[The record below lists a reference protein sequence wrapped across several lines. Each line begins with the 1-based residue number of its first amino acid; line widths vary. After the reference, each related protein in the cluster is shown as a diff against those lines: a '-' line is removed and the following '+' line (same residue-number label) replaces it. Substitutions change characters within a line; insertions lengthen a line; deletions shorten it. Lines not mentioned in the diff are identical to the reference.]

1 MLGILKNKKNSIL
14 NHIIGDFSEKLINNK
29 NFIFA
34 NHIENIKKFILKN
47 NLMNLKLIVIN
58 KKKKSFIKVLNLL
71 ILIYSYKKFKKNFIF
86 MYKFKNY
93 VTANNLIPDWPSNY
107 QKLNFV
113 RCCYVWI
120 KNMSKIIF
128 FYNKI
133 ELIIIQKK

>member
-58 KKKKSFIKVLNLL
+58 KKKK
-71 ILIYSYKKFKKNFIF
+71 KF
-86 MYKFKNY
+86 
-93 VTANNLIPDWPSNY
+93 Y
-107 QKLNFV
+107 QSSESLNF
-113 RCCYVWI
+113 
-120 KNMSKIIF
+120 N
-128 FYNKI
+128 
-133 ELIIIQKK
+133 L